1 MTEPPASSTATRTS
15 SSANLGPHFMAR
27 ISPLPWERLEPLHF
41 ADTVKWDDE
50 VLELESALGRAAQT
64 LPDQIAELVGG
75 EEDSRHRRD
84 LINIRRDIFNMRP
97 PRNADAYKG
106 AAQKLPP
113 LLREDV
119 LEWLSISEA
128 HRAVRAK
135 GQAVFTAE
143 LSRCRRAL
151 QHILAQPSLRAGIL
165 LATPSLDEV
174 IPRYLAANPDA
185 LSRRL
190 RRAEKSASEYIYR
203 TVCKTSPFSTFTAV
217 GLGEFDSRSS
227 GLLEIEPGVIEP
239 TQIASHP
246 RLNVALLSRVG
257 DALVASDEMLD
268 DLPVSISTGW
278 TTDRRRVRYMRR
290 TRRFG
295 DASAA
300 MTLDTFDENLFY
312 LAHSDIVDDLF
323 ALLADGVSLPF
334 REVREALHTAR
345 PRERPMG
352 EVWRYL
358 RHLVRL
364 NLLTVPVLTVN
375 IHAKHPV
382 ADFAERIG
390 ALGMPW
396 AVRLQSD
403 LMSLV
408 ALVESYADATVDE
421 RRLLLREISVESD
434 ELLKRLG
441 VEDPESLRT
450 VLYEDTSLA
459 PGSVRGSL
467 ERWEKCVGAD
477 LNAIA
482 RFLPV
487 FDSLEPHR
495 LMVRGFFDARYKAA
509 GRCDDLVKFMHDFHQ
524 DVYDQYLRY
533 TANRRPFIDNEY
545 QDQENWFKMDDV
557 VALDDA
563 RRELI
568 AAMKERYEAQSD
580 DSEMVLDDEF
590 IDRIVARLPKA
601 SQDIEPRA
609 YFVQVGMIDGVERL
623 VLNRTYSGMS
633 LLFSRFHHCF
643 SEEHRGC
650 LADRLRTHL
659 EEVTPP
665 DAVLAEITGGFDTTN
680 LNLHEVVTPYE
691 IVCPGEVSFR
701 PESEQIPVSDLSVV
715 LDEENDRLILR
726 SNRLGVEVIPVYLGF
741 LMPMTLPETQRL
753 LLTFSRSRIASLDLW
768 SGTDRPLGDA
778 ELGGHPRVR
787 FGDVVLVRRVWKTAP
802 SHLPDNLLGS
812 DGADRILAWRRWARK
827 HDLPRYLFATPD
839 SDAADDE
846 EATDGAVRF
855 GKPQFIDLE
864 SHFSLAILDDLAKRA
879 NQRLVFTEMLPAP
892 EGLVAQDA
900 NGGHHV
906 TELTVEINQKGW
918 ES

>member
-1 MTEPPASSTATRTS
+1 
-15 SSANLGPHFMAR
+15 
-27 ISPLPWERLEPLHF
+27 
-41 ADTVKWDDE
+41 
-50 VLELESALGRAAQT
+50 
-64 LPDQIAELVGG
+64 
-75 EEDSRHRRD
+75 
-84 LINIRRDIFNMRP
+84 
-97 PRNADAYKG
+97 
-106 AAQKLPP
+106 
-113 LLREDV
+113 
-119 LEWLSISEA
+119 
-128 HRAVRAK
+128 
-135 GQAVFTAE
+135 
-143 LSRCRRAL
+143 
-151 QHILAQPSLRAGIL
+151 
-165 LATPSLDEV
+165 
-174 IPRYLAANPDA
+174 
-185 LSRRL
+185 
-190 RRAEKSASEYIYR
+190 
-203 TVCKTSPFSTFTAV
+203 
-217 GLGEFDSRSS
+217 
-227 GLLEIEPGVIEP
+227 
-239 TQIASHP
+239 
-246 RLNVALLSRVG
+246 
-257 DALVASDEMLD
+257 
-268 DLPVSISTGW
+268 
-278 TTDRRRVRYMRR
+278 
-290 TRRFG
+290 
-295 DASAA
+295 

-787 FGDVVLVRRVWKTAP
+787 FGDVVLVRRRAICLTTCSVVTVRIAFSPGGGGRGSTTFLAIYLRLLIPMLQMMKKLLTVPYALENLSLSILKATSRWRFLTI
-802 SHLPDNLLGS
+802 LPREPTSAWCSLRCYPPPR
-812 DGADRILAWRRWARK
+812 AWWRR
-827 HDLPRYLFATPD
+827 TPT
-839 SDAADDE
+839 AD
-846 EATDGAVRF
+846 TTS
-855 GKPQFIDLE
+855 Q
-864 SHFSLAILDDLAKRA
+864 S
-879 NQRLVFTEMLPAP
+879 
-892 EGLVAQDA
+892 
-900 NGGHHV
+900 
-906 TELTVEINQKGW
+906 
-918 ES
+918 